1 MNKLDAFSNAVV
13 DMELVFPYSNQ
24 AIVSDTQYGEEI
36 VYANIYGM
44 ASTNYFC
51 IPNNPKLMS
60 YWNTIS
66 ERLYNIRHCLNIQGV
81 FRKLSLFEPEIDPA
95 LLVAATAQGLS
106 LASVLSDM
114 NAPVPNYRFQYMLSK
129 AFELCNEV
137 KSLGNTLLST
147 KEKKDGEI
155 LSKMRSRH
163 EVSMNNLIM
172 EIKKKQLEEAQ
183 QSLDNLYE
191 NRRSPVYRM
200 KYYLQQIGEDINK
213 IPDAGSDFTE
223 LADKVEAV
231 LDESGLKLINLEKQ
245 ELDKS
250 NAAADWQIAIGI
262 LETAVSLLHVIP
274 TGDVTA
280 EPLGVGAKVSFGGPH
295 LGAAGSAVARG
306 MQTYSS
312 ELSFQ
317 SSNASRKAGFT
328 RQLQD
333 RIQQANMA
341 GREIKQIDKQ
351 IIAQKIRVQMSEI
364 EINNHQKQIEN
375 SIEVDEFLRSKY
387 TNEQLYTWMEGQIK
401 TLYYQSY
408 KMAYDLAKKVEGLY
422 RFERGLTSTNFIQFG
437 YWNSAYDGL
446 LSGEQLYNGLKQ
458 IEIAHQENRPHD
470 YEITNK
476 QVSLRKLDPEQLLNL
491 RSKSSCEFSIP
502 EELFDM
508 DFPGQYKRRIKTVS
522 FSIPCIAG
530 PYTSISA
537 KATLTEHS
545 FRISKVASNPDNY
558 PRLVAEDDD
567 RFITLN
573 VPINAVALSS
583 AQNDGGV
590 FELSFKDE
598 RYMPFEGAGVIS
610 KWKLEL
616 PSEFKQ
622 FDYNTISDVIMNISY
637 TSCEGGQSLKNNAVK
652 SLEDRI
658 KLEDGFPQYA
668 LFDLKHDFVQ
678 EWYKAMLAPV
688 NGNFVLEV
696 NDLKNRMPY
705 LINNPGN
712 WSVSKSEIRDEKNV
726 VVLADGTFAISLT
739 GTNDLAVP
747 FSNKQENRLW
757 LLIEYLNS

>member
-1 MNKLDAFSNAVV
+1 
-13 DMELVFPYSNQ
+13 
-24 AIVSDTQYGEEI
+24 
-36 VYANIYGM
+36 
-44 ASTNYFC
+44 
-51 IPNNPKLMS
+51 
-60 YWNTIS
+60 
-66 ERLYNIRHCLNIQGV
+66 
-81 FRKLSLFEPEIDPA
+81 
-95 LLVAATAQGLS
+95 
-106 LASVLSDM
+106 
-114 NAPVPNYRFQYMLSK
+114 
-129 AFELCNEV
+129 
-137 KSLGNTLLST
+137 
-147 KEKKDGEI
+147 
-155 LSKMRSRH
+155 
-163 EVSMNNLIM
+163 M

-262 LETAVSLLHVIP
+262 TDTLASILHVIP
-274 TGDVTA
+274 TGNVTA
-280 EPLGVGAKVSFGGPH
+280 EPLGVGAKVQFGGPH
-295 LGAAGSAVARG
+295 LGAALSAVSRG

-351 IIAQKIRVQMSEI
+351 ILAQKIRVQMSEI
-364 EINNHQKQIEN
+364 EINNHQKQIDH
-375 SIEVDEFLRSKY
+375 SIEIDEFLNSKY

-476 QVSLRKLDPEQLLNL
+476 QVSLRKLDPAALLNL
-491 RSKSSCEFSIP
+491 RANSSCEFNIP
-502 EELFDM
+502 EELFDI

-530 PYTSISA
+530 PYTNISA
-537 KATLTEHS
+537 KATLTEHTI
-545 FRISKVASNPDNY
+545 RISKTSGNDYPKKVAD
-558 PRLVAEDDD
+558 DDD

-616 PSEFKQ
+616 PNQFRQ
-622 FDYNTISDVIMNISY
+622 FDYNTISDVIINVSY
-637 TSCEGGQSLKNNAVK
+637 TSCEGGQLLKEKASDSLAK
-652 SLEDRI
+652 RI
-658 KLEDGFPQYA
+658 KNEEGYPQYA
-668 LFDLKHDFVQ
+668 LFDLKHDFAQ
-678 EWYKAMLAPV
+678 EWYKAMLNSNVDKMIVVDIKSRLPYIT
-688 NGNFVLEV
+688 NGRTCDVIDIKIF
-696 NDLKNRMPY
+696 DDS
-705 LINNPGN
+705 NN
-712 WSVSKSEIRDEKNV
+712 VVSEIIV
-726 VVLADGTFAISLT
+726 QPTIGGAISNLEI
-739 GTNDLAVP
+739 D
-747 FSNKQENRLW
+747 FSNHYQNRLW
-757 LLIEYLNS
+757 LFIEYIIN

>member
-1 MNKLDAFSNAVV
+1 
-13 DMELVFPYSNQ
+13 
-24 AIVSDTQYGEEI
+24 
-36 VYANIYGM
+36 
-44 ASTNYFC
+44 
-51 IPNNPKLMS
+51 
-60 YWNTIS
+60 
-66 ERLYNIRHCLNIQGV
+66 
-81 FRKLSLFEPEIDPA
+81 
-95 LLVAATAQGLS
+95 
-106 LASVLSDM
+106 
-114 NAPVPNYRFQYMLSK
+114 
-129 AFELCNEV
+129 
-137 KSLGNTLLST
+137 
-147 KEKKDGEI
+147 
-155 LSKMRSRH
+155 
-163 EVSMNNLIM
+163 
-172 EIKKKQLEEAQ
+172 
-183 QSLDNLYE
+183 
-191 NRRSPVYRM
+191 M

-213 IPDAGSDFTE
+213 IPDAGNDFTE

-245 ELDKS
+245 EMDLAAWAARLS
-250 NAAADWQIAIGI
+250 NAASIV
-262 LETAVSLLHVIP
+262 ETTAGLLTVIP
-274 TGDVTA
+274 DGYINA
-280 EPLGVGAKVSFGGPH
+280 MPMGVGASTM
-295 LGAAGSAVARG
+295 AAGGSKLGPAMSTGAKVLGFIA
-306 MQTYSS
+306 S

-317 SSNASRKAGFT
+317 SSNSSRKAGFT

-351 IIAQKIRVQMSEI
+351 IVAQKIRVQMSAI
-364 EINNHQKQIEN
+364 EINNHQKQIDN
-375 SIEVDEFLRSKY
+375 SIEVDEFLRNKY

-598 RYMPFEGAGVIS
+598 RYMPFEGAGLIS

-637 TSCEGGQSLKNNAVK
+637 TSCEGGQSLKEMAVT
-652 SLEDRI
+652 SLKTRI
-658 KLEDGFPQYA
+658 KDEEGYPQYA
-668 LFDLKHDFVQ
+668 LFDLKHDFAQ
-678 EWYKAMLAPV
+678 EWYKANLSASP
-688 NGNFVLEV
+688 GDSIDIEI
-696 NDLKNRMPY
+696 KNIVDRFPY
-705 LINNPGN
+705 LSKDKIINLKLN
-712 WSVSKSEIRDEKNV
+712 
-726 VVLADGTFAISLT
+726 DGSIDNLELISNEPDIPTYMKVKVKDNSLSSQII
-739 GTNDLAVP
+739 
-747 FSNKQENRLW
+747 F
-757 LLIEYLNS
+757 EYNIKID